1 VRVSIRIVFILLK
14 PAITV
19 VTATAQLFWLFR
31 LFKPGC
37 LRAGETF
44 IVQFQRGDECW
55 ETISSGRAATTSV
68 DYQRLALKSTP
79 YEFSSSE
86 LSFFES
92 FKESLGSSPFS
103 RAAASSGS
111 SPV

>member
-1 VRVSIRIVFILLK
+1 MRVSIRIVFILLK

-31 LFKPGC
+31 LKAGR

-44 IVQFQRGDECW
+44 VVQFQRGDECW

-103 RAAASSGS
+103 RAAAPSGS